1 MRRSCARVV
10 RWWCLHGQF
19 SLPVRALSPGRRA
32 AHAGMRHWAAAPG
45 SAEALLR
52 AVADRA
58 RQTPSRRP

>member
-10 RWWCLHGQF
+10 RWWCLRGQF

-32 AHAGMRHWAAAPG
+32 AYAEIRRWAATPG

-58 RQTPSRRP
+58 ARQAPSR